1 MEAVTSP
8 LSLFDLHCDTALE
21 MYRAKSSFSRNNCAI
36 NAQLLKSY
44 RRTAQV
50 MAVYC
55 PEALS
60 DDEGFLQCF
69 SVLSHL
75 HTCLGN
81 RAEIIRSRKEIPG
94 ILAGRKTALIPAVED
109 ARILAGSLSRLA
121 ALYRAGIRILTL
133 LWGGNTCIGGS
144 HDTDSGLTPFG
155 RAVVRKCHQIG
166 IIPDISHA
174 SVASAEEIIE
184 ISLSTGKPCIA
195 SHSDSYHVFPH
206 TRNLSDR
213 HFRAVRDLGGV
224 VGLCLCPA
232 HLGSNSY
239 EAVLAHADHYLSL
252 GGENTLCLGCDMD
265 GTDLPDGIRN
275 VSDLSRIANLF
286 ARHGYSDRLIGH
298 IFWENA
304 FSFFTGLSG

>member
-1 MEAVTSP
+1 MGAVTSP

-21 MYRAKSSFSRNNCAI
+21 MYRAGSSFSRNNCAI

-44 RRTAQV
+44 RQSAQI
-50 MAVYC
+50 MAIYC

-75 HTCLGN
+75 HACRGN
-81 RAEIIRSRKEIPG
+81 RAEIIRAGKEIPG
-94 ILAGRKTALIPAVED
+94 ILAGKKTALIPAVED
-109 ARILAGSLSRLA
+109 ARILAGSLPRLA
-121 ALYRAGIRILTL
+121 ALCRAGIRVLTL

-144 HDTDSGLTPFG
+144 HDTKNGLTPFG
-155 RAVVRKCHQIG
+155 RAVVRECHRIG

-184 ISLSTGKPCIA
+184 ISLSAGKPCIA

-213 HFRAVRDLGGV
+213 HFLAIRDMGGV

-239 EAVLAHADHYLSL
+239 EALLAHADHYLSL

-275 VSDLSRIANLF
+275 VSDLSRIAELF
-286 ARHGYSDRLIGH
+286 ARHGYSDRLIGR

-304 FSFFTGLSG
+304 FSFFTEFSG